1 MFKNFKSFT
10 IMKYLIL
17 SIMLIVPTFLNS
29 QMLPGGLEEEEYS
42 HRNQKS
48 KDESRLYADYRL
60 GAPLINK
67 KVGLEMGF
75 DFGST
80 FGGNYFMGFGMH
92 TLISKNIE
100 YDFEG
105 EVGTPFLRMSHIG
118 MQTGY
123 NIDLSD
129 LLYITPSAEFAM
141 SYISYG
147 TNSSIDIST
156 DYNGQWG
163 FSIMPKVALG
173 YAVGGS
179 TFLEVQAAYRF
190 MSGFDFGSVSNS
202 DLESAVIALSIK
214 TYL

>member
-10 IMKYLIL
+10 IMKYLIF
-17 SIMLIVPTFLNS
+17 SIMLMIPNFLNS

-48 KDESRLYADYRL
+48 KYESRLYADYRL

-80 FGGNYFMGFGMH
+80 FGGSYFIGFGMH

-100 YDFEG
+100 YNFEG
-105 EVGTPFLRMSHIG
+105 EVGTPFNGSV
-118 MQTGY
+118 
-123 NIDLSD
+123 
-129 LLYITPSAEFAM
+129 
-141 SYISYG
+141 
-147 TNSSIDIST
+147 DISS

-163 FSIMPKVALG
+163 FSIMPKLAFG
-173 YAVGGS
+173 YSVGGS

-190 MSGFDFGSVSNS
+190 MSGFDFKSVSNS